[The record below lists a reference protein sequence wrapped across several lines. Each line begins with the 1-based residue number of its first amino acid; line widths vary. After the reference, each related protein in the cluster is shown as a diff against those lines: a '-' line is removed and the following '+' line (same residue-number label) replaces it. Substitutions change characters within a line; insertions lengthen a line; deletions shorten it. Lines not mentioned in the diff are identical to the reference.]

1 MENCFFVLIIQE
13 VLFFN
18 IWILFYVKYL
28 IFIFLF
34 TKKNT
39 DINGLK
45 NLISINMEN
54 IISLSR
60 IIFNKLKKIESDS
73 YENKLF

>member
-1 MENCFFVLIIQE
+1 MENCSYVLIIQE
-13 VLFFN
+13 VLFSN
-18 IWILFYVKYL
+18 IWIVFYVKYL

-39 DINGLK
+39 DINGFK
-45 NLISINMEN
+45 NLISINIEN

-60 IIFNKLKKIESDS
+60 IIFNKLKKIESNS

>member
-39 DINGLK
+39 DIDGFK
-45 NLISINMEN
+45 NLTSINIEN